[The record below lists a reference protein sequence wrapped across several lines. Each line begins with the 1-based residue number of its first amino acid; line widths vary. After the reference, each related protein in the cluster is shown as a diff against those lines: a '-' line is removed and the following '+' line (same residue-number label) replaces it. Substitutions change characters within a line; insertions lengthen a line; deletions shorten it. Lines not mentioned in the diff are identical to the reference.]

1 MITVALARDQVDGA
15 SKLDATLSQVEAEL
29 EQALQELRELAH
41 GLYPTELT
49 QSGLSAAIRAL
60 GRRSRADVDIGEGV
74 ESRFQPEIEAALY
87 YCCLEAV
94 QNATKHA
101 GPAAHTSIRLFAD
114 THVLH
119 LEVQDDGRGFE
130 LDDVRD
136 GVGLQNMRD
145 RLGAVGGRVTI
156 ASEPGHGTRIAA
168 TVPLTDASARSG
180 PMASKTSA
188 LPI

>member
-1 MITVALARDQVDGA
+1 MITLARAKDQVDGA

-29 EQALQELRELAH
+29 EQTLQELRQLAH

-60 GRRSRADVDIGEGV
+60 WQRSRAEVDIGEGV
-74 ESRFQPEIEAALY
+74 ESRFEPEIEAALY

-101 GPAAHTSIRLFAD
+101 APAAHTSITLFAD
-114 THVLH
+114 
-119 LEVQDDGRGFE
+119 
-130 LDDVRD
+130 
-136 GVGLQNMRD
+136 MRD
-145 RLGAVGGRVTI
+145 RLGAVGGRVMI

-180 PMASKTSA
+180 SPLSDSNRRPFLTMDAASPDDGYS
-188 LPI
+188 